1 MSYISE
7 NDVCNMLS
15 VTLQDSFTV
24 LWQSVRWQVL
34 YSGGLYSGGS
44 VSEYLSVALQYLSL
58 YCGGQY
64 AGDCCTLEVAL
75 VNAVSRVTVLVRCT
89 LAVSTLVDAVI

>member
-1 MSYISE
+1 
-7 NDVCNMLS
+7 MLS
-15 VTLQDSFTV
+15 VMLQDSFAV
-24 LWQSVRWQVL
+24 LWQSVRWRA
-34 YSGGLYSGGS
+34 LYSGGS

-89 LAVSTLVDAVI
+89 LAISTLVDAVI

>member
-15 VTLQDSFTV
+15 VTLQDSFAV
-24 LWQSVRWQVL
+24 LWRSVRWQV
-34 YSGGLYSGGS
+34 LYSGGS
-44 VSEYLSVALQYLSL
+44 VSEYLSVALQYLLL

-75 VNAVSRVTVLVRCT
+75 VNAVSHATVLVRCT
-89 LAVSTLVDAVI
+89 LAISTLVDAVI

>member
-1 MSYISE
+1 
-7 NDVCNMLS
+7 MLS
-15 VTLQDSFTV
+15 VTLQDSFAV
-24 LWQSVRWQVL
+24 LWRSVRWRA
-34 YSGGLYSGGS
+34 LYSGGS